1 MPKYYEFKVYGYYL
15 YFTSHCIIE
24 AMHVHAS
31 DGKLTEQGS
40 AKFFVRANGDTEVV
54 EKGRL
59 STRDA
64 KRIQGFIK
72 DNYLQ
77 MYARWSQR
85 SSQGFFGE

>member
-54 EKGRL
+54 ERGRL

-77 MYARWSQR
+77 MYARWAQR
-85 SSQGFFGE
+85 SNQGFFGE